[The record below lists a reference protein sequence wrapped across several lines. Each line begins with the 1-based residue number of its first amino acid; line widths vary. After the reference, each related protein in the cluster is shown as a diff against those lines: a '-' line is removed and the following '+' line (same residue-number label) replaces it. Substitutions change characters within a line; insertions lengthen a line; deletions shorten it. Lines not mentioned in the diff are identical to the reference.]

1 MSMGTYCVR
10 VTASPSESILYL
22 YEAGNK
28 HIASYS
34 YKKLRKHTLSQS
46 VNKYLVRT
54 LDVPKIV
61 PSTRQTMMIRNRYGA
76 LPLWKAI

>member
-1 MSMGTYCVR
+1 MGTYCVR
-10 VTASPSESILYL
+10 VVVSPSESILYL
-22 YEAGNK
+22 YEAEYK

-34 YKKLRKHTLSQS
+34 YKKLRKHTLSQP

-61 PSTRQTMMIRNRYGA
+61 LSTRQTMMIKN
-76 LPLWKAI
+76 